1 MATRIIDLDDQMDEI
16 EFFRMLETKELQF
29 DDNRDAEA
37 RETSRNQ
44 PEYWKE
50 FTRTLSE
57 ILASRE
63 DRDAFAHIKRAIEL
77 STEGSSPTLNKN
89 GATPILTSDIP
100 ILREQITQR
109 TRVFVAENPWF
120 AIAAT
125 LLALAHRLA
134 AHVQARSAMRA
145 EATAALLND
154 PRMTSA
160 FLQVGNVRT
169 VEWEVVSRINR
180 MTETA
185 NQLKEQRETIA
196 AEAKNLG
203 DLQARLSDE
212 VREAKT
218 LNDDL
223 YKLKIENINEEW
235 KQLSSEIAA
244 EHDALKKQTAEAF
257 VLEGAETLWEKKA
270 SGHAKRFW
278 WGLAAMTLVVGSGIL
293 LFYIHGK
300 NFIFGLSPKN
310 DGDLPYAVLAM
321 IGICVVSIA
330 WVLRFLARFIHENMI
345 LQTDSTHR
353 RAMLQTYLA
362 LVGDKGAKMEST
374 DRVLVLNA
382 IFRPLPGHQAEDVA
396 PPTVLDL
403 AKSTIASKSP

>member
-1 MATRIIDLDDQMDEI
+1 MATRILDLDDQMGEL
-16 EFFRMLETKELQF
+16 EFFRMLETKELRF

-57 ILASRE
+57 SLASRE
-63 DRDAFAHIKRAIEL
+63 DRDAFSHVKRAIEFAI
-77 STEGSSPTLNKN
+77 EGPSPTLNKD
-89 GATPILTSDIP
+89 GTIPVLTSDIP
-100 ILREQITQR
+100 ILREQISQR
-109 TRVFVAENPWF
+109 TRAFVAKNPWF
-120 AIAAT
+120 ATAAT

-134 AHVQARSAMRA
+134 AQAQARSAMRA
-145 EATAALLND
+145 EASAALLND

-160 FLQVGNVRT
+160 FLKVGNVRA
-169 VEWEVVSRINR
+169 VEWEIISRIDTL
-180 MTETA
+180 TETA
-185 NQLKEQRETIA
+185 NQLKEQRSAIT
-196 AEAKNLG
+196 AEAKKIRDFQIKLT
-203 DLQARLSDE
+203 DE
-212 VREAKT
+212 IREAKS

-223 YKLKIENINEEW
+223 FKVKFDSIGDGWKKISN
-235 KQLSSEIAA
+235 EIAD
-244 EHDALKKQTAEAF
+244 EHEALKKQTAEAF
-257 VLEGAETLWEKKA
+257 VLEGAQTLWEKKA

-278 WGLAAMTLVVGSGIL
+278 CGLIAMTLIVCGGIL
-293 LFYIHGK
+293 LFYFHGK

-310 DGDLPYAVLAM
+310 DGDLPYAVLAL
-321 IGICVVSIA
+321 IGICIVSIA

-396 PPTVLDL
+396 PPTILDL
-403 AKSTIASKSP
+403 AKNTIANKSP